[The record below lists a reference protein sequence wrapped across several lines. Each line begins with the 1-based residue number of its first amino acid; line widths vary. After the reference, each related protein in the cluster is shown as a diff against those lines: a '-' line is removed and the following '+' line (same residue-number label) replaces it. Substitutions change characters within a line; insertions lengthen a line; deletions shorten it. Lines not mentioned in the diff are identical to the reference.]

1 VALRPV
7 GTNTLKQRNAMGTR
21 GTVLSADLKDMK
33 APDGTGVFVTV
44 LICTRDRAETL
55 ERTLES
61 LLCPA
66 NLKVERW
73 DIVVVDNG
81 SRDHTAHV
89 CQAFRERFPDHFSFC
104 IEKRPGKS
112 NALNTGVA
120 VAKGD
125 VIAFTDDDVTCAPDY
140 LQAIR
145 TVFNQYPVDAVQGRI
160 VLECEGGHP
169 VWLDRLLGLTVGWR
183 EDATEFTDLQGTL
196 CGSNMVV
203 KAEVLRRVGAFLPGL
218 GPGAIGLGEETELTL
233 RMRNAGY
240 RLGFAPQILAWHHL
254 PKKRLTRSFIR
265 RRFFQQGRA
274 HAYYEPLPVPLY
286 RFALYVVK
294 ETILEELAAIW
305 HRAAGRP
312 VQALRCQAGARSQA
326 GFFWQHY
333 LFTRAPSSQTPANS
347 VGVSG
352 TQRSALEDE
361 RVRDRN

>member
-196 CGSNMVV
+196 CGRRHR
-203 KAEVLRRVGAFLPGL
+203 LR
-218 GPGAIGLGEETELTL
+218 
-233 RMRNAGY
+233 
-240 RLGFAPQILAWHHL
+240 
-254 PKKRLTRSFIR
+254 
-265 RRFFQQGRA
+265 GRDRTHSPDA
-274 HAYYEPLPVPLY
+274 QCW
-286 RFALYVVK
+286 
-294 ETILEELAAIW
+294 IS
-305 HRAAGRP
+305 
-312 VQALRCQAGARSQA
+312 ARI
-326 GFFWQHY
+326 
-333 LFTRAPSSQTPANS
+333 
-347 VGVSG
+347 
-352 TQRSALEDE
+352 RSADFGVASFTQEAADTVFHPPSILSAGSSACLL
-361 RVRDRN
+361 